1 MRVMANKNMGAS
13 SKIFRDERINV
24 SVRAWDRRFPRDS
37 AMTKSREISER
48 IGRRKRFGGIEK
60 FARKTQGRTVD
71 QLGRSAL
78 KVLLHCRTNAKKNER
93 QCLCPTLPT

>member
-24 SVRAWDRRFPRDS
+24 SVRTWDRRFPRNS

-48 IGRRKRFGGIEK
+48 IGRGKRFGVIEEC
-60 FARKTQGRTVD
+60 ARKPQGRTVN
-71 QLGRSAL
+71 QLGRSSL
-78 KVLLHCRTNAKKNER
+78 KVLFHCRTNAKKNER
-93 QCLCPTLPT
+93 QCLCPT